1 MNVAEAQIAVLAEN
15 LYQELELWY
24 PLMRLREEGCNV
36 VVVGAATT
44 TYASKLGYP
53 VKPDLAIA
61 DADPA
66 MFDAVVIPG
75 GFAPENMRRH
85 RALIDFV
92 RNVHDQGSFVAAVC
106 HAGLVLASA
115 GIARGRDLT
124 CVALVKD
131 DVINAGGK
139 YHDQAV
145 VRDGNLITS
154 RLPSDLHLFCK
165 AIIDYLREAPRTA
178 TKALDVAG
186 PRVSAAY
193 THVAELSQGPRGVAS
208 ADYTTVV
215 KTGARVLSHGARHRR
230 GRAAHAR
237 PPLRNGRVAPRTS
250 LRRVLPRRVRA
261 ACRPRVERSSR
272 RMPSTFCPRSS
283 NSPPRRWRRCAAS
296 PTVRA
301 SLSTPSS
308 CSTAEAS

>member
-1 MNVAEAQIAVLAEN
+1 MKLADAQIAVVAEN
-15 LYQELELWY
+15 MYQELELWY

-36 VVVGAATT
+36 VVVGPAHQ

-53 VKPDLAIA
+53 VVPDMTVA

-66 MFDAVVIPG
+66 LFDAVVIPG

-85 RALIDFV
+85 PALIDWV
-92 RNVHDQGSFVAAVC
+92 RKLHDQGSLVAAVC

-115 GIARGRDLT
+115 GIARDRDLT

-131 DVINAGGK
+131 DVIHAGGR
-139 YHDQAV
+139 YHNEPV
-145 VRDGNLITS
+145 VRDRNLITS

-165 AIIDYLREAPRTA
+165 AILDYLREAPRVATEA
-178 TKALDVAG
+178 LETKA

-215 KTGARVLSHGARHRR
+215 KNGPRVL
-230 GRAAHAR
+230 
-237 PPLRNGRVAPRTS
+237 
-250 LRRVLPRRVRA
+250 
-261 ACRPRVERSSR
+261 
-272 RMPSTFCPRSS
+272 
-283 NSPPRRWRRCAAS
+283 
-296 PTVRA
+296 
-301 SLSTPSS
+301 
-308 CSTAEAS
+308 